1 MSIDPA
7 IDPNI
12 DPNNAVAL
20 HAAFFAGNDGAITL
34 RSTARA
40 LMRLGYDRVSAVVM
54 TPPMLVP
61 FWGPR
66 RFGGQA
72 SLRLDPERLPV
83 RDAAAGHFT
92 DTGAFAVDRAF
103 DASRFGKLF
112 DVYAGGGLF
121 LYETDIARLVDGR
134 LISAA
139 EFTTLMQFACEIDR
153 AGRKTLR
160 RARMQAFY
168 QGGLLADVAD
178 EVKRVRGGLL
188 YPEPTGPGS
197 ELIDVAKTTADR
209 ARIKRVTEL
218 SAAVLFALW
227 PHVGGTGARVG
238 TKQ

>member
-1 MSIDPA
+1 MSIDPS
-7 IDPNI
+7 IN
-12 DPNNAVAL
+12 PNNAVAL
-20 HAAFFAGNDGAITL
+20 HAAFFAGDDGAITL
-34 RSTARA
+34 RSTTRA
-40 LMRLGYDRVSAVVM
+40 LMRLGYDRVSALVLA
-54 TPPMLVP
+54 PPMVAP

-72 SLRLDPERLPV
+72 SLRLDPQALPV
-83 RDAAAGHFT
+83 RNFAAGHFT
-92 DTGAFAVDRAF
+92 DTGAFDVDRAF
-103 DASRFGKLF
+103 NASRFGKLF

-139 EFTTLMQFACEIDR
+139 EFTTLMQLCCEIDR

-168 QGGLLADVAD
+168 QGGLLADVAL

-197 ELIDVAKTTADR
+197 ELIDVARTTIDR
-209 ARIKRVTEL
+209 GRVKRATEL
-218 SAAVLFALW
+218 SASVLFALW
-227 PHVGGTGARVG
+227 PHVWGTAARVG
-238 TKQ
+238 TKP